1 MVRQG
6 IEKGFF
12 KIFQIRFVT
21 VCLLRAFT
29 LQGLVYLSSFRIYYR
44 TGEYLNL
51 IGQNALIIIII
62 FIQII
67 TAALE
72 PDLTARL
79 FLQIIIRFCCYGN
92 KTFTGICIINRF
104 LINR

>member
-29 LQGLVYLSSFRIYYR
+29 LQGLVYLSSFRIYHR

-62 FIQII
+62 FYSDYYSSSGTWSDCKII
-67 TAALE
+67 SAH
-72 PDLTARL
+72 
-79 FLQIIIRFCCYGN
+79 Y
-92 KTFTGICIINRF
+92 
-104 LINR
+104 